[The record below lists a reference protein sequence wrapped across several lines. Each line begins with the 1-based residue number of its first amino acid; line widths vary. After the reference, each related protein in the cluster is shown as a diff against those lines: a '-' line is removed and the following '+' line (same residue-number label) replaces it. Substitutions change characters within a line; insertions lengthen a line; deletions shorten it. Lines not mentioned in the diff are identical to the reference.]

1 MLLSDI
7 SQDSIFFKGLR
18 LSSLDPLYFAPSLLK
33 EKPPIRSLPHIRNC
47 GKYFFSLTI
56 EIFYRFISI
65 MTDNDKKVK
74 TSIFFSNEENK
85 KIKIY
90 CVENNISLQEFI
102 HYAAIYCLEKK
113 VKPKGN

>member
-1 MLLSDI
+1 M
-7 SQDSIFFKGLR
+7 
-18 LSSLDPLYFAPSLLK
+18 
-33 EKPPIRSLPHIRNC
+33 N
-47 GKYFFSLTI
+47 
-56 EIFYRFISI
+56 
-65 MTDNDKKVK
+65 DNDKKVK
-74 TSIFFSNEENK
+74 TSIFFTNEENK